1 MSQGVY
7 QVNKQHARVLHQ
19 VGFRLERHF
28 LRMVIEMELEPKK
41 PIYPDGFEF
50 RKIAYEKEFREAIL
64 AIAEAFED
72 HWGFVKKR
80 EEDELAFWKHR
91 LENDPDFDPGL
102 WFLTM
107 DGDQIA
113 GVCLCFPK
121 LIEDPQMG
129 WVAELAIRRP
139 WRRRGIGLALLQHA
153 FYELYKRGQHKVGL
167 NVDADSLTNATN
179 LYLKAGMHIDRQ
191 SASYHKELRAGRDLS
206 TQKLTIS

>member
-1 MSQGVY
+1 
-7 QVNKQHARVLHQ
+7 
-19 VGFRLERHF
+19 
-28 LRMVIEMELEPKK
+28 ME
-41 PIYPDGFEF
+41 FEF

-64 AIAEAFED
+64 AIAEAFKD

-102 WFLTM
+102 WFLAM

-129 WVAELAIRRP
+129 WVAELAR
-139 WRRRGIGLALLQHA
+139 
-153 FYELYKRGQHKVGL
+153 
-167 NVDADSLTNATN
+167 
-179 LYLKAGMHIDRQ
+179 
-191 SASYHKELRAGRDLS
+191 SASVATKRNRSGIATTCILRVLQTWTTQSRVECRCRQLNKRYRALHKGRYAYRSPKCFLS
-206 TQKLTIS
+206 